1 MNINQPLKIRL
12 AVIALAALL
21 QACSGGSGGGASNR
35 EIDLTADLG
44 SAQFVYSGPPPASDE
59 IQNFKREFYDPLAG
73 NDRCGQCHTPGG
85 SAGTAFVDQSD
96 VNNAWQ
102 VAKSV
107 VNFDDPA
114 ASSAV
119 LRVANGHNCWL
130 GNDQTATCATTLT
143 GYVERWASGV
153 SQVESEVRLI
163 PRRPVDPSGTRVL
176 PPTADALDAL
186 GMSVESS
193 TELIGLV
200 RTYCSECHAE
210 NASFPQSPYFASS
223 DRDSAY
229 DALRSVI
236 DLADPGA
243 SRLVRRL
250 LPEQHNCWSNC
261 SSDAQEM
268 EEAVARIAAVVP
280 ITEVDPALVISK
292 AQVLE
297 ADGIVANSGGRF
309 ESNLVAKWEFREGSG
324 TTTADTSGVLPE
336 IPLSLSGDYSWMASW
351 GIRLVNGKAQ
361 GSVSG
366 SSKLYQ
372 LLTGTG
378 EYSIEA
384 WVAPNNV
391 AQEDAWIIGYAGG
404 PTSRNFLLSQMMY
417 NYESY
422 NRSTVTEDNN
432 AGEPVVST
440 EDDDEIAQA
449 TLQHVVVTYDA
460 VEGRRIFVNGMDTG
474 AIDEAGGG
482 LLTNWSEV
490 FALVLGNDTSNTRP
504 WAGAI
509 RMVAIHNAVLTPE
522 QIQQNFD
529 VGVGQKYYLMFSVSE
544 LIDGV
549 EGGSPGE
556 EGACY
561 SVNEEGNR
569 SNYCYVVFQVS
580 QFDDASYLF
589 EEPFFANI
597 NPAGGSVDFDVQGI
611 RIGVNGK
618 LTPVGQAFTNVSAV
632 ATSALGSFS
641 EPLAGVGTV
650 VPLENGADQDIFFLS
665 FDSAEGQGSPADD
678 GARRPFRYTLS
689 GEVSSDIGVRT
700 FDEINASFARVTGV
714 PTSNP
719 TPSAVTGKTV
729 AETYAD
735 IRRGLPANADFQA
748 FSSAHQMSATQLA
761 SAYCDALVQSSA
773 MSAAM
778 FPGFNF
784 NTPVDDPGLDWRNA
798 IAAPLVDRSINT
810 GLLEDSI
817 RSSILDELELLVT
830 DDRDLKPYAL
840 IDGEW
845 VPDPDPALHN
855 KRDGLMYCVNDAP
868 CPASRTADVVKAVC
882 TTVLGSAVVIAQ

>member
-1 MNINQPLKIRL
+1 MSNTRKTCFAALAL
-12 AVIALAALL
+12 AVLL
-21 QACSGGSGGGASNR
+21 SACSGGSGGGASNR
-35 EIDLTADLG
+35 EVDLTADLG
-44 SAQFVYSGPPPASDE
+44 SAQFVYAGPPPASDE

-85 SAGTAFVDQSD
+85 SAGTAFVDQTD

-102 VAKSV
+102 VAKAV
-107 VNFDDPA
+107 VNFDHPA
-114 ASSAV
+114 ASPAV

-130 GNDQTATCATTLT
+130 GSDQTATCATTLT

-153 SQVESEVRLI
+153 SQTESEVRLI

-176 PPTADALDAL
+176 PPSADELDAL
-186 GMSVESS
+186 GLSVESG
-193 TELIGLV
+193 TEIVGLL

-210 NASFPQSPYFASS
+210 DAAFPQSPYFASA

-229 DALRSVI
+229 DALRTVI
-236 DLADPGA
+236 DLADPGV
-243 SRLVRRL
+243 SRIVRRL
-250 LPEQHNCWSNC
+250 DPEQHNCWSNNC
-261 SSDAQEM
+261 GSDAQEL
-268 EEAVARIAAVVP
+268 EDAVARIAAVVP
-280 ITEVDPALVISK
+280 VTEVDPALVISK
-292 AQVLE
+292 AQILE
-297 ADGIVANSGGRF
+297 ADGIIANSGGRF
-309 ESNLVAKWEFREGSG
+309 ESNLVAKWEFREGQG

-336 IPLSLSGDYSWMASW
+336 IPLGLSGDYSWMASW
-351 GIRLVNGKAQ
+351 GVRFVNGKAQ

-378 EYSIEA
+378 EYTIEA
-384 WVAPNNV
+384 WVAPDNV
-391 AQEDAWIIGYAGG
+391 AQENAWIVGYAGG
-404 PTSRNFLLSQMMY
+404 PTTRNFLVSQMMY
-417 NYESY
+417 NYEAY

-474 AIDEAGGG
+474 AFDEAGGG

-490 FALVLGNDTSNTRP
+490 FALVLGNDTSNTQP

-544 LIDGV
+544 LIEDS
-549 EGGSPGE
+549 EGAGPGD

-561 SVNEEGNR
+561 RVDDDGNR

-618 LTPVGQAFTNVSAV
+618 LTAVGQAFTNVSAQ
-632 ATSALGSFS
+632 ATSALGQFS
-641 EPLAGVGTV
+641 DPLAGVGTII
-650 VPLENGADQDIFFLS
+650 PLENGADQDIFFLA
-665 FDSAEGQGSPADD
+665 FDSAEGQTSPVDD
-678 GARRPFRYTLS
+678 GARRPFRYTLA

-700 FDEINASFARVTGV
+700 FDEINASFSRITGV
-714 PTSNP
+714 STASP

-729 AETYAD
+729 SETFAD
-735 IRRGLPANADFQA
+735 VRRGLPANADFLG

-761 SAYCDALVQSSA
+761 SAYCDALVQSS
-773 MSAAM
+773 SLSDAM
-778 FPGFNF
+778 FPAFNF
-784 NTPVDDPGLDWRNA
+784 NAPVDDPSHDWRDA
-798 IAAPLVDRSINT
+798 VAAPLVDRAINT

-817 RSSILDELELLVT
+817 RGSILDELVLLVT

-845 VPDPDPALHN
+845 VPDPDPAVHN
-855 KRDGLMYCVNDAP
+855 KRDGLMFCLNDAP

-882 TTVLGSAVVIAQ
+882 TTVLGSAVVMAQ